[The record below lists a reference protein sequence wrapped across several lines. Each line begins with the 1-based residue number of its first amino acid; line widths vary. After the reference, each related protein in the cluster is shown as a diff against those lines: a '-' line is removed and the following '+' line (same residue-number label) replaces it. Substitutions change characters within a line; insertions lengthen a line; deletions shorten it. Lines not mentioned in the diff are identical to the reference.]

1 MSILEWLGLNKR
13 PTASPTPKQ
22 PGTEQTETVRKIVS
36 KLDDLEPDRA
46 RFIAAFA
53 YILGRVAHADL
64 DISDEETRAM
74 EKIVTEFGA
83 LPEEQAIIV
92 VQMAKIHNELFG
104 HTEDFLVT
112 REFAQHT
119 TLDEKMALLDCLF
132 AVSASDNAI
141 SALENSEIRS
151 IADELRL
158 TLRDFAKARSKYRRY
173 LSVLQLD
180 DIGEE
185 EEEEEE

>member
-13 PTASPTPKQ
+13 PSASPTPQQ
-22 PGTEQTETVRKIVS
+22 PDAEQTEIVRKIVS
-36 KLDDLEPDRA
+36 QLDDLEPDRA
-46 RFIAAFA
+46 RFVAAFA
-53 YILGRVAHADL
+53 YILGRAAHADL

-74 EKIVTEFGA
+74 ENIVTEFGA
-83 LPEEQAIIV
+83 LPEEQAVIV

-119 TLDEKMALLDCLF
+119 TFDEKLALLDCLF
-132 AVSASDNAI
+132 AVSASDNSI
-141 SALENSEIRS
+141 SAVENSEIRS

-158 TLRDFAKARSKYRRY
+158 TQRDFTQARSKYRKH
-173 LSVLQLD
+173 LAVLQQENPED
-180 DIGEE
+180 DAAQRS
-185 EEEEEE
+185 